1 MHEAHLEGN
10 ICIVVHAKYL
20 WVVRERQAV
29 HVMPVLLDGV
39 LFRCI
44 VETCMGPVAV
54 WVCVWGGEDC
64 ECYTTLC
71 TRRWCSMGS
80 VLSVAMLCLGSQ
92 LKNTFEHA

>member
-54 WVCVWGGEDC
+54 RVCVCVGGGTVNVCRARLLHCAPEGGAAWV
-64 ECYTTLC
+64 LC
-71 TRRWCSMGS
+71 
-80 VLSVAMLCLGSQ
+80 
-92 LKNTFEHA
+92 